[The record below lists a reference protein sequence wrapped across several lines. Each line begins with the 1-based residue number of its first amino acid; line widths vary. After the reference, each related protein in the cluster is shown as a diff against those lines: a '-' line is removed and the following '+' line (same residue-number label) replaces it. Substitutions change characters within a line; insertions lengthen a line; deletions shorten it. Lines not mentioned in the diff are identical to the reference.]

1 MDKTIDSINWEDVKD
16 IKFEPHPL
24 HYDSINVTYKTLDV
38 EYLSMENCFPL
49 AEPSEEEVLIYIPKN
64 LKNTRDLPK
73 EDMDKLKIAYESGKY
88 IKIYDKGDRKYILR
102 PESDWE
108 KINDGR
114 FEKWKKFKEEVN
126 ERWES
131 SKPRLIQDLKKQ
143 LIEKQKEIDE
153 IQNKIL
159 KLM

>member
-1 MDKTIDSINWEDVKD
+1 MDKTIDNIKWEGVKN
-16 IKFEPHPL
+16 IKFEWHPV
-24 HYDSINVTYKTLDV
+24 HDDMITVTYKTSDV
-38 EYLSMENCFPL
+38 EYLSMGNCFPL
-49 AEPSEEEVLIYIPKN
+49 AEPPKEEVLIYIPKN

-73 EDMDKLKIAYESGKY
+73 EDVDKLKIAYKNGKDV
-88 IKIYDKGDRKYILR
+88 KIYDKGDRKYILK
-102 PESDWE
+102 PESDWG

-143 LIEKQKEIDE
+143 LSEKQKETDE
-153 IQNKIL
+153 IQNRIL
-159 KLM
+159 NLM